1 MSELHRRSTA
11 VSEQGIF
18 NSSGQVAVE
27 SEQSAE
33 GIDGKSRQ
41 LPLEHSN
48 KLGNS
53 SFSHALAI
61 FEDAKALAEQLFG
74 QQHHR
79 GTLALRLEAGTGALQ
94 TEALDAGKGFTVGD
108 GRSWARRRRG
118 WPRKQGQLQLAEEHL
133 ANRRS
138 LRVRCTARRSARRRG
153 TIAVDRCGASL
164 GRRDAGKVADG
175 RAEGRG

>member
-53 SFSHALAI
+53 SFSHALSI

-74 QQHHR
+74 QQRHR

-94 TEALDAGKGFTVGD
+94 AKALEAGKGFTAGD
-108 GRSWARRRRG
+108 GRRWQR
-118 WPRKQGQLQLAEEHL
+118 
-133 ANRRS
+133 
-138 LRVRCTARRSARRRG
+138 
-153 TIAVDRCGASL
+153 
-164 GRRDAGKVADG
+164 
-175 RAEGRG
+175 